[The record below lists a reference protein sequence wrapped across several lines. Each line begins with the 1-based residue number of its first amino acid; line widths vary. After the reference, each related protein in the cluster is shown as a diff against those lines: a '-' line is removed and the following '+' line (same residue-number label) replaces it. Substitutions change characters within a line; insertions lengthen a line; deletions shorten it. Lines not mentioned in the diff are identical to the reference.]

1 MNMQAVTGSL
11 AHELK
16 QPLTAICVNGE
27 AAQLFLNR
35 ADPNLEQAQSA
46 LDSVIADGHRAART
60 IDDLRAL
67 FAKTDKQ
74 QEPIDVN
81 EVSLQALKLLQ
92 TELNAH
98 SIATEIALGELPSIM
113 GHKGQLQEVM
123 INLLQNAIEAMNATN
138 DRRSLRLSTERRGNS
153 IFVEVKDSGP
163 GIDRTKLNRVFDAFF
178 TTKTQGTGLGLA
190 ICRMIVNRHGGK
202 ISASSDGEHGTLF
215 QVILPTSLHQNN
227 TAE

>member
-1 MNMQAVTGSL
+1 
-11 AHELK
+11 
-16 QPLTAICVNGE
+16 
-27 AAQLFLNR
+27 
-35 ADPNLEQAQSA
+35 
-46 LDSVIADGHRAART
+46 
-60 IDDLRAL
+60 
-67 FAKTDKQ
+67 
-74 QEPIDVN
+74 
-81 EVSLQALKLLQ
+81 
-92 TELNAH
+92 
-98 SIATEIALGELPSIM
+98 M

-215 QVILPTSLHQNN
+215 QVILPTSLH
-227 TAE
+227 